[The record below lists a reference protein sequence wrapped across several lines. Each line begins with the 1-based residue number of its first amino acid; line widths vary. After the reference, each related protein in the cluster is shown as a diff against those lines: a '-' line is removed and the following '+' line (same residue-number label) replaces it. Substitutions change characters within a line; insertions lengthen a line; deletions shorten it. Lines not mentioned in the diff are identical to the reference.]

1 MTVTTPRMM
10 FANVVPPPNDRHTLH
25 VQIVGTAPLIMDRYS
40 DDAAAKGAAKS
51 RKVNRGDD
59 DPVWEKARLTAYLTE
74 DGRLYLP
81 GSNFLAC
88 VVEAGRFFKLGKRQ
102 LTTAKSSQ
110 LTGMLKC
117 RTECAII
124 AGDDWRP
131 DERAIVNSSDN
142 RVAKVRARIDQWT
155 CAFELEV
162 NTEEIPLQLVI
173 DVIAKAGTSV
183 GLGSMRPARK
193 GTYGTFR
200 VASWQVDDPDAD
212 EPATDPAPSK
222 SSTRKRAKK

>member
-10 FANVVPPPNDRHTLH
+10 FAHVVPPPNDRHTLH

-40 DDAAAKGAAKS
+40 EDAAAKGAARS
-51 RKVNRGDD
+51 RKVNKGDD
-59 DPVWEKARLTAYLTE
+59 DPLWDKARLTAYLTE

-81 GSNFLAC
+81 GQNILAC
-88 VVEAGRFFKLGKRQ
+88 IVEAGRFFKLGKRQ

-110 LTGMLKC
+110 LTGMIKC
-117 RTECAII
+117 RTECAILE
-124 AGDDWRP
+124 GSPWRP

-173 DVIAKAGTSV
+173 DVISKAGTSV
-183 GLGSMRPARK
+183 GIGSMRPARK

-212 EPATDPAPSK
+212 EADVAPAKPRA
-222 SSTRKRAKK
+222 RKRAKK